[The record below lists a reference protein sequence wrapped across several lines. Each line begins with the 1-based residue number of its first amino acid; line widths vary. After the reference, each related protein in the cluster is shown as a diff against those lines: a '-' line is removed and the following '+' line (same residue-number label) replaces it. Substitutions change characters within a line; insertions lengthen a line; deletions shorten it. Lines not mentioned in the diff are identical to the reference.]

1 MSNIHSLHKEPISP
15 PRALVTLLAA
25 GAGFSVA
32 SIYYGQPIL
41 GAIAADLGALPT
53 TVGLLPMLTQLGYA
67 LGILLLAPLADRYSR
82 RRVIVAKAIALT
94 LALAAS
100 GLSPGMPALLVASF
114 LVGLFATLAQ
124 DFVPAAASVAP
135 PAHRGRIV
143 GTVMTGLLL
152 GILLSRTASGLIGQ
166 GLGWRAVYFAAAA
179 SVALIGAISWWR
191 LPTFAPGSS
200 LRYGALLASMV
211 LLWRR
216 HGALRSATLSQALLS
231 VGFSAFWST
240 LALMLHAD
248 FGLGTA
254 AAGSFGLAGAAGA
267 LAAPWAG
274 RLADRWGATGVAR
287 AGAVVAGASFVAMAA
302 GSALP
307 SAAHLA
313 LLAVTAIGF
322 DFGVQ
327 AALVA
332 HQTLVYGLD
341 AQARSRLN
349 ALLFTGIFLG
359 MAAGSALGAWA
370 LAHWGWMGVI
380 SVAGASA
387 LAAFGVHGWPDS
399 ARFLPMKAQR

>member
-1 MSNIHSLHKEPISP
+1 MSSICSLHDKPQGA
-15 PRALVTLLAA
+15 PRSLIGLLAA

-41 GAIAADLGALPT
+41 GAIAADLGARPT

-82 RRVIVAKAIALT
+82 RRVILIKAVALT
-94 LALAAS
+94 LALAVS
-100 GLSPGMPALLVASF
+100 GLAPGMNALLAASF

-124 DFVPAAASVAP
+124 DFVPAAAAVAP

-166 GLGWRAVYFAAAA
+166 GLGWRAVYFFAAA

-191 LPTFAPGSS
+191 LPSFAPGSS
-200 LRYGALLASMV
+200 LSYGALLASMAS
-211 LLWRR
+211 LWRR
-216 HGALRSATLSQALLS
+216 HSALRRATLSQALLS

-248 FGLGTA
+248 FGLGSA
-254 AAGSFGLAGAAGA
+254 AAGAFGLAGAAGA
-267 LAAPWAG
+267 LAAPLAG
-274 RLADRWGATGVAR
+274 RLADKWGATGVAR
-287 AGAVVAGASFVAMAA
+287 MGIVIAGAGFAAMVAGP
-302 GSALP
+302 ALP
-307 SAAHLA
+307 NVAHLA
-313 LLAVTAIGF
+313 LLAIAAIGF

-341 AQARSRLN
+341 AEARSRLN

-359 MAAGSALGAWA
+359 MAVGSALGTWA
-370 LAHWGWMGVI
+370 LAHGGWMGVI
-380 SVAGASA
+380 AVAGASA
-387 LAAFGVHGWPDS
+387 LAAFAVHGVPGGKV
-399 ARFLPMKAQR
+399 AFRAQSGN